1 MSQPQLK
8 NTTISNLHMRCA
20 RCQRKFRDRKA
31 LLCHMNHPFGACYSH
46 FQEVADLAD
55 ELQRYKNRPREIDNN
70 VQPMDLRPDMDVD
83 ATFTEHDDLGGN
95 DWRMDGEL
103 FVEEYE
109 GAAKE
114 YGTGTTFMDEFDCD
128 QYAGERIINLYY
140 PFASRDEWEFAA
152 FLLRSDLSMASI
164 DSLLSLN
171 LVIVTCNFDRS
182 YSYLCSAQVKCL
194 KLSFGTAKKLRG
206 LAEMLPKGPVW
217 QCKVWNTVYPTKKK
231 LTLFYRDPLECIQ
244 SILHSPLMKDYIKF
258 KPLRI
263 FESASR
269 AMRIYTEW
277 LTGNAAWSMQVSSRH
292 QKISFPFLRS
302 CRANCPMG
310 QHSLGLSYHPTRPIY
325 LQ

>member
-1 MSQPQLK
+1 
-8 NTTISNLHMRCA
+8 MRCT
-20 RCQRKFRDRKA
+20 RCDRKFRDRKS

-46 FQEVADLAD
+46 FQEIADLAD
-55 ELQRYKNRPREIDNN
+55 DLQRYKDRPTQSEDENLNN
-70 VQPMDLRPDMDVD
+70 MQPMDLGADSDMDVD
-83 ATFTEHDDLGGN
+83 ASFTEHDNFESVAAGGS
-95 DWRMDGEL
+95 DWGMDGGV

-114 YGTGTTFMDEFDCD
+114 YGTGTTFMDEFDRD
-128 QYAGERIINLYY
+128 QYAGERINNLYY
-140 PFASRDEWEFAA
+140 PFASRNEWELAA

-164 DSLLSLN
+164 DSFLSLN
-171 LVIVTCNFDRS
+171 LVRVSFATHTYN
-182 YSYLCSAQVKCL
+182 YLCSAQVKGL
-194 KLSFGTAKKLRG
+194 NLSFGTAKRLRG

-231 LTLFYRDPLECIQ
+231 LTLFYRDPLKCIQ

-277 LTGNAAWSMQVSSRH
+277 LTGNAAWSH
-292 QKISFPFLRS
+292 S
-302 CRANCPMG
+302 CRANYLMG
-310 QHSLGLSYHPTRPIY
+310 QLSLELSYRLTRPIY
-325 LQ
+325 LR